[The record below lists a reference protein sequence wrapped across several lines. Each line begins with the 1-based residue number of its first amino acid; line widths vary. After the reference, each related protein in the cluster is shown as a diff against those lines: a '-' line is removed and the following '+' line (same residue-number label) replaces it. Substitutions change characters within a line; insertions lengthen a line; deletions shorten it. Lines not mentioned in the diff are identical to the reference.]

1 MAVTFY
7 CLFSNFPHTL
17 VTIVAIGLFE
27 CESYREAR
35 NQMWRYRML
44 LVGSIIVWLAVLIVV
59 NLQLGQYQVVSV
71 LEPVGGIVVLVS
83 AVLFYFANEEMQ
95 QMEDGPGD
103 VRDG

>member
-1 MAVTFY
+1 M
-7 CLFSNFPHTL
+7 
-17 VTIVAIGLFE
+17 
-27 CESYREAR
+27 
-35 NQMWRYRML
+35 M
-44 LVGSIIVWLAVLIVV
+44 LVGSIIMWLAVLIAV

-95 QMEDGPGD
+95 QMEDGPSD